1 MLPEGRSLPRTYLT
15 NTRLILADRVVED
28 GTLLIEGGSI
38 LAICPE
44 TGGGARTV
52 DLGGDWVMPGIVD
65 LHCDAIEKEIE
76 PRPGVTFPLA
86 YSIANADKRNATA
99 GITTVYHALSFAH
112 DELGLRN
119 VNVAAD
125 IAHAIH
131 AFRAHGLV
139 DNRVHARYEV
149 TDPKGQPVLAR
160 LIEEGDLEL
169 LSFMDHS
176 PGQGQFKTLEAYR
189 DYVVRTYHRSP
200 DEAEKMAVAKV
211 AARDDAATRVAG
223 LVALALERNVRIA
236 SHDDDSEAR
245 VAGMAR
251 LGARISEFPV
261 NIDAAVAARRYGM
274 ATVFGAPNILRGGS
288 QSGSMKAL
296 HAVERGL
303 ADCLCA
309 DYAPGALLAAAF
321 RLPSL
326 CTLDLPGAVALVS
339 RHAAAAVGLTDRG
352 EIAPGRRADLVAV
365 REIAGFP
372 QATHTW
378 CSGRLAYRAAFGT

>member
-1 MLPEGRSLPRTYLT
+1 MRPGRRFLPRTYLT

-28 GTLLIEGGSI
+28 GTLLIEDGSI

-44 TGGGARTV
+44 TGGRAGTV
-52 DLGGDWVMPGIVD
+52 DLGGDWLMPGIVD

-86 YSIANADKRNATA
+86 FSIANADKRNATA

-119 VNVAAD
+119 VNVAAE

-160 LIEEGDLEL
+160 LIEDGDLEL

-200 DEAEKMAVAKV
+200 DEAERMAAAKV
-211 AARDDAATRVAG
+211 AARDDAAMRVAG
-223 LVALALERNVRIA
+223 LAALALERGVRIA

-261 NIDAAVAARRYGM
+261 NIDAAVAARRHGM

-296 HAVERGL
+296 EAVERGL

-321 RLPSL
+321 RLPSI
-326 CTLDLPGAVALVS
+326 CALDLPAAVALVS
-339 RHAAAAVGLTDRG
+339 RHAATAVGLTDRG
-352 EIAPGRRADLVAV
+352 EIAPGMRADLVAV

-378 CSGRLAYRAAFGT
+378 CAGRLAYRAEFNA